1 MSPSAPRIKSPQQLI
16 AESGADLEG
25 HGLKRTMGLFQLVCF
40 GIGAIVGTGIFVG
53 LSDSVAEAGPAVVV
67 SFVLAAITCVF
78 TAFSFAELGG
88 AIPVSGS
95 SYSFAYA
102 SLGERVA
109 FLVGWCLLLE
119 YGVSVSAVAVGWSQY
134 LNELL
139 DSLVGLRLPDVVS
152 AGPGDGGVINLPAVV
167 VIALAAVL
175 LVRGVRESARATAA
189 MAVLKIGIL
198 IVFLAIG
205 FTAFEDGNLAPF
217 AAHGAAGIT
226 AGASLAFFSYIGFDA
241 ITTAGE
247 EVKNPRRNIPIAI
260 LVCLGVVT
268 VLYGAVA
275 LSAIGAL
282 GADDVAGRP
291 AALSLVVDQVTGST
305 VGGGIIAFGAVV
317 AIASVVLAV
326 MYGQTRVLMSMSR
339 DGLVPRIFERV
350 SPKSATPV
358 ANTWIVAGVFAVP
371 AAFSTLDVVVGL
383 TTIGTL
389 AVMAVVNIA
398 VIALR
403 RRNPELSRSFRVP
416 LYPLSPVLGV
426 GFCLYLIWGTGWT
439 TWIQFAVFLAVGA
452 LVYTF
457 YSRRNSRLAPTGTPP
472 TGTPPTGTPAAGTPP
487 TGMPAAGTP
496 ATGTPATGTPAAGTP
511 PTGMPAACAPSAG
524 EVPAGEVPADTART
538 GAVRT

>member
-1 MSPSAPRIKSPQQLI
+1 MTSRIKTPQQLL

-40 GIGAIVGTGIFVG
+40 GVGAIVGTGIFVG

-67 SFVLAAITCVF
+67 SFVLAAITCIF

-102 SLGERVA
+102 SLGERTA

-139 DSLVGLRLPDVVS
+139 DSLTGWQLPTALS
-152 AGPGDGGVINLPAVV
+152 AGPADGGVVNLPAVV
-167 VIALAAVL
+167 VILLAATL

-189 MAVLKIGIL
+189 MAILKIGIL
-198 IVFLAIG
+198 IVFCAIG
-205 FTAFEDGNLAPF
+205 FSAFQAGHLSPF
-217 AAHGAAGIT
+217 ATDGLGGIT
-226 AGASLAFFSYIGFDA
+226 AGASVAFFSYIGFDA

-260 LVCLGVVT
+260 LVCIGIVT
-268 VLYGAVA
+268 LLYCAVA

-282 GADDVAGRP
+282 GADAVADQP
-291 AALSLVVDQVTGST
+291 AALSLVVDQVTGSS

-326 MYGQTRVLMSMSR
+326 MYGQTRILMSMSR
-339 DGLVPRIFERV
+339 DGLVPRVFERV

-358 ANTWIVAGVFAVP
+358 ANTWIVAAVFAVP
-371 AAFSTLDVVVGL
+371 AAFASLDVVVSL

-389 AVMAVVNIA
+389 AIMAVVNLA
-398 VIALR
+398 VMVLR
-403 RRNPELSRSFRVP
+403 RRDPELPRSFRVP
-416 LYPLSPVLGV
+416 LFPLSPILGI

-439 TWIQFAVFLAVGA
+439 TWVQFAGFLVVGT
-452 LVYTF
+452 LVYAL
-457 YSRRNSRLAPTGTPP
+457 YGRRHSRLVTAPSEG
-472 TGTPPTGTPAAGTPP
+472 A
-487 TGMPAAGTP
+487 
-496 ATGTPATGTPAAGTP
+496 ATGSP
-511 PTGMPAACAPSAG
+511 
-524 EVPAGEVPADTART
+524 
-538 GAVRT
+538 GA

>member
-1 MSPSAPRIKSPQQLI
+1 MTSRTSRIKSPQQLL

-40 GIGAIVGTGIFVG
+40 GVGAIVGTGIFVG
-53 LSDSVAEAGPAVVV
+53 LSDSVAEAGPAVVI
-67 SFVLAAITCVF
+67 SYVLAAITCVF

-102 SLGERVA
+102 SLGERTA

-139 DSLVGLRLPDVVS
+139 DSLIGVRLPEALS
-152 AGPGDGGVINLPAVV
+152 AGPADGGVVNVPAVV
-167 VIALAAVL
+167 VILLAATL

-198 IVFLAIG
+198 IVFCAIG
-205 FTAFEDGNLAPF
+205 FSAFRAGHLSPF
-217 AAHGAAGIT
+217 AEHGVGGIT
-226 AGASLAFFSYIGFDA
+226 AGASVAFFSYIGFDA

-260 LVCLGVVT
+260 LVCIGLVT
-268 VLYGAVA
+268 LLYCAVA

-282 GADDVAGRP
+282 GADAVAGQP
-291 AALSLVVDQVTGST
+291 AALSLVVDQVTGSS

-326 MYGQTRVLMSMSR
+326 MYGQTRILMSMSR
-339 DGLVPRIFERV
+339 DGLVPRVFERV
-350 SPKSATPV
+350 SPRSATPV
-358 ANTWIVAGVFAVP
+358 ANTWIVAAVFAVP
-371 AAFSTLDVVVGL
+371 AAFASLDVVVNL

-389 AVMAVVNIA
+389 AIMAVVNLA
-398 VIALR
+398 VMVLR
-403 RRNPELSRSFRVP
+403 RRNPELPRSFRVP
-416 LYPLSPVLGV
+416 LFPLSPILGI

-439 TWIQFAVFLAVGA
+439 TWLQFAGFLVVGT
-452 LVYTF
+452 LVYAF
-457 YSRRNSRLAPTGTPP
+457 YGRSRSRLVT
-472 TGTPPTGTPAAGTPP
+472 AADG
-487 TGMPAAGTP
+487 AGP
-496 ATGTPATGTPAAGTP
+496 VSPG
-511 PTGMPAACAPSAG
+511 
-524 EVPAGEVPADTART
+524 V
-538 GAVRT
+538 

>member
-1 MSPSAPRIKSPQQLI
+1 MSSLPSPRTPVSPPVSRARIKSPDLLV

-25 HGLKRTMGLFQLVCF
+25 HGLRRTMGLFQLVCF
-40 GIGAIVGTGIFVG
+40 GVGAIVGTGIFVG

-67 SFVLAAITCVF
+67 SFVLAAVTCIF

-102 SLGERVA
+102 TLGERVA

-134 LNELL
+134 VNELL
-139 DSLVGLRLPDVVS
+139 NSIFGWELPAALS
-152 AGPGDGGVINLPAVV
+152 SGPADGGVVNLPAVV
-167 VIALAAVL
+167 VIMMAATL
-175 LVRGVRESARATAA
+175 LVRGIRESAGATAA

-198 IVFLAIG
+198 IAFCVIA
-205 FTAFEDGNLAPF
+205 FTAFEDGNLSPF
-217 AAHGAAGIT
+217 APEGVAGVT

-260 LVCLGVVT
+260 MICIGLVTL
-268 VLYGAVA
+268 LYCAVA
-275 LSAIGAL
+275 LGAIGAL
-282 GADDVAGRP
+282 GADAVSDKP
-291 AALSLVVDQVTGST
+291 AALSLVVDQVTDSE

-326 MYGQTRVLMSMSR
+326 MYGQTRILMSMSR
-339 DGLVPRIFERV
+339 DGLIPRVFERV
-350 SPKSATPV
+350 SPRTHTPV
-358 ANTWIVAGVFAVP
+358 ANTWIVALLFAIP
-371 AAFSTLDVVVGL
+371 AAFSSLDVVVNL

-389 AVMAVVNIA
+389 AIMAVVNIA

-403 RRNPELSRSFRVP
+403 RRNPELKRSFRVP

-426 GFCLYLIWGTGWT
+426 AFCLYLMYGTGWS
-439 TWIQFAVFLAVGA
+439 TWVQFVVFLAVGA
-452 LVYTF
+452 LVYAG
-457 YSRRNSRLAPTGTPP
+457 YGRSRSRLVSPGGRAAAPTEG
-472 TGTPPTGTPAAGTPP
+472 
-487 TGMPAAGTP
+487 
-496 ATGTPATGTPAAGTP
+496 
-511 PTGMPAACAPSAG
+511 
-524 EVPAGEVPADTART
+524 
-538 GAVRT
+538 